1 MSGKVAQ
8 RAMVLAAGLGL
19 RMRPVTEKMP
29 KPLVPVGGKPLIDWG
44 LEALQRADTAEA
56 VVNVHHLPDML
67 IAHLSGRS
75 APRIIISDER
85 DRLLDSG
92 GALVKALPH
101 LGPERPFF
109 ILNADTLWIDR
120 EESNLRRLCLAW
132 DEAAMDIL
140 LLLADPEKATG
151 HTGKVDFIMNPEG
164 RLIRAGSRQE
174 GFIYAGAALFHPRLL
189 EGASTEP
196 HSLNLYFDR
205 AIEAGRLYGL
215 PLDGHWITVGTP
227 EAIGQA
233 ETELRRLGAAP

>member
-140 LLLADPEKATG
+140 ILLASPESATG
-151 HTGKVDFIMNPEG
+151 HKGKVDFIMNPEG
-164 RLIRAGSRQE
+164 RLRRAGSNRE

-189 EGASTEP
+189 KGSAAGP

-205 AIEAGRLYGL
+205 AIEKRRLYGL

-227 EAIGQA
+227 DAIAPAEA
-233 ETELRRLGAAP
+233 ELRRLGAAS